1 MCIPPSN
8 SSRRQPGSHITHKGL
23 FRFKRVPYGLA
34 SAPSAFQKMMAIILE
49 GLQNVANYLYYI
61 IVLRRTLQEHD
72 QVLKNVQQ
80 RLKDAG
86 LLLNES
92 KCQFKKQS
100 LKFLGLIVTA
110 QGDCTVGSG
119 TSLRNTRC
127 TCTTGHCSVA
137 FTTGTPFMV

>member
-1 MCIPPSN
+1 
-8 SSRRQPGSHITHKGL
+8 
-23 FRFKRVPYGLA
+23 
-34 SAPSAFQKMMAIILE
+34 MAIILE

-110 QGDCTVGSG
+110 QGDC
-119 TSLRNTRC
+119 SLIRNISPQYSMHLHHRTLFSC
-127 TCTTGHCSVA
+127 IHYWDSFHGIIN
-137 FTTGTPFMV
+137 